1 MSLLKSP
8 DAKRVVEHKP
18 HVLDQH
24 HIDVSWVDE
33 EESGP
38 TEDAVNVVDR
48 ESAARIPEPE
58 RTLTFS
64 VSGFSP
70 RTTED
75 TVRHYFENVRRS
87 GGGEITELNYSTE
100 DCVAEMTFLQVA
112 GLCCCCCCCC
122 CCCHNLCIFLNICFN
137 LYRLLSMKA
146 VLYYTQ
152 LHS

>member
-1 MSLLKSP
+1 MYLSLLKSP

-18 HVLDQH
+18 HQLDKL

-38 TEDAVNVVDR
+38 TEEAGNVVDR

-100 DCVAEMTFLQVA
+100 ECVAEITFLQVA
-112 GLCCCCCCCC
+112 GLCCCC
-122 CCCHNLCIFLNICFN
+122 NNQLKVLFFSKP
-137 LYRLLSMKA
+137 LLF
-146 VLYYTQ
+146 TII
-152 LHS
+152 

>member
-18 HVLDQH
+18 HQLDKL

-38 TEDAVNVVDR
+38 TEEAGNVVDR
-48 ESAARIPEPE
+48 ESAARNPEPE

-87 GGGEITELNYSTE
+87 GGGEITELDYSTE
-100 DCVAEMTFLQVA
+100 DCVAEITFLQVE
-112 GLCCCCCCCC
+112 GLCCC
-122 CCCHNLCIFLNICFN
+122 FLNICF
-137 LYRLLSMKA
+137 
-146 VLYYTQ
+146 
-152 LHS
+152 